1 MRINIPVPCVK
12 SVLDTEEGVCCDD
25 ACERWFHREYL
36 KMSKAEY
43 QHISGYNKH
52 RWEWSRTD
60 CQIAVAVPVASKLD
74 AILDKLSSL
83 TTKAELTEGLK
94 SIKRKFLP

>member
-1 MRINIPVPCVK
+1 
-12 SVLDTEEGVCCDD
+12 
-25 ACERWFHREYL
+25 
-36 KMSKAEY
+36 MSKAEY
-43 QHISGYNKH
+43 QRISGYNKH
-52 RWEWSRTD
+52 RWECTRTD

-94 SIKRKFLP
+94 SIKREFLP